1 MMIVR
6 GFVEAIVDDT
16 HVKVRVPKVNK
27 MEGAVGATPTAELA
41 IGVVCTPPGYSPRLR
56 RGDAV
61 IIGYENED
69 ESSPIVLGML
79 FTLNNDTTANAKI
92 DSLEV
97 KVDTKLSENTAI
109 GNVSKENIQFL
120 QGLKDNAQS
129 QLDSLSHTASTHQD
143 AIDQLFDIADK
154 QQKED
159 ANLEA
164 EIEQLRL
171 SVATNSTNI
180 RQNAADIKDLQA
192 GTVKFASVA
201 YGTASPESISNPV
214 EGQVYLYIQ

>member
-1 MMIVR
+1 MIVR

-61 IIGYENED
+61 IIGYENDD
-69 ESSPIVLGML
+69 ESSPVVLGLL
-79 FTLNNDTTANAKI
+79 FTLNNDTTANVKV
-92 DSLEV
+92 DSLKV
-97 KVDTKLSENTAI
+97 KVDTNLSENTTI

-120 QGLKDNAQS
+120 QGLRDNAQS
-129 QLDSLSHTASTHQD
+129 QLDLLSHTASMHQD
-143 AIDQLFDIADK
+143 AIDQLFDITDK
-154 QQKED
+154 QQTED
-159 ANLEA
+159 ANLQA
-164 EIEQLRL
+164 EIERL
-171 SVATNSTNI
+171 KSSVISNSDNI
-180 RQNAADIKDLQA
+180 RQNAADIDVLQA
-192 GTVKFASVA
+192 GATKFASIA
-201 YGTASPESISNPV
+201 YGTAPPKSISNPV